1 MKIRTDFVTNSSSS
15 SYTIEITIMHE
26 KGEVSMNV
34 DPLEFSENEV
44 VEARS
49 RADLHDINQHLSSV
63 KELASWLAESVYIVG
78 VCGEYE
84 DDEEYDEYEDEEYD
98 EYEDDE
104 EYDEDD
110 EDYELLNH
118 LKMEKSRF
126 IEEAV
131 KNIKSVKDI
140 EWIQISRDYYGWGE
154 CGDLVADNDQVLCDL
169 AQKYLNSEGLEQ
181 ERIEAEMVTYIHTT
195 TNARGEDFGY
205 DSKVSKYRWDGKSV
219 RELAERLCG
228 GYGPSSVSGTET
240 VELELKTGKYY
251 SESIFNLE

>member
-15 SYTIEITIMHE
+15 SYTIEITIVHK
-26 KGEVSMNV
+26 KGDVSMSI
-34 DPLEFSENEV
+34 DPCGFSENED
-44 VEARS
+44 VEARTM
-49 RADLHDINQHLSSV
+49 ADLHDIDYHLSSV
-63 KELASWLAESVYIVG
+63 KELASWLAESVYIAG

-84 DDEEYDEYEDEEYD
+84 DDEEYDEVYDEEYD
-98 EYEDDE
+98 V
-104 EYDEDD
+104 DD

-118 LKMEKSRF
+118 LKREKSRF
-126 IEEAV
+126 VQEAV

-140 EWIQISRDYYGWGE
+140 ECIQISRDYNAWGE
-154 CGDLVADNDQVLCDL
+154 YSDLVADNDQILCDL

-195 TNARGEDFGY
+195 TNARGEFFGC
-205 DSKVSKYRWDGKSV
+205 DSKISKYRWNGKSV

-228 GYGPSSVSGTET
+228 VYGPSSVSGTEN

-251 SESIFNLE
+251 SESIFDLE